1 MLDDV
6 SDSGLKGYI
15 NSYQNRTLLRF
26 ITCGSVDDGKSTLIG
41 RLLYDSNAVF
51 EDQLAAIARDG
62 KKVDGDV
69 EKLDLSLL
77 VDGLQ
82 SEREQGITIDVAYR
96 YFSTDTRKFIIADT
110 PGHEQYTRNMA
121 TGASTAD
128 LAIVL
133 IDARKGVL
141 AQTKRHSYIAA
152 LMGIKHIVI
161 AINKMDLVGYDKDI
175 YSEIK
180 SQYESI
186 IKQLPNFE
194 SISFYYVPI
203 CALNGDNVVVQSEN
217 MPWYDSTTMIELLNG
232 IDIEQ
237 QDAATKKYFKMSVQY
252 VNRPHLDFRGF
263 CGLIVEGEVAVGQSI
278 SVLPSNK
285 KSKVKGIISSDIKVL
300 KTLGTGDNIES
311 VNLAKCGES
320 VTLLL
325 EDEIDIG
332 RGDMIVGDDVLMPI
346 SDCFDAMV
354 VWMGEKEISDGE
366 YIFKIASMSITGKI
380 EKVYYK
386 KEINTLQDIHN
397 DGMGLNDIGRCR
409 IRLSKAVPLDL
420 YSTNRYMGGF
430 IVIDKYTNDT
440 VGAGMV
446 ADVADY
452 EQRAVRFSSFE
463 LFLNKLIR
471 YAYPHWEAK
480 DISKAQNNAY
490 RDA

>member
-15 NSYQNRTLLRF
+15 NSCQNRTLLRF

-152 LMGIKHIVI
+152 LMGIKHIAI
-161 AINKMDLVGYDKDI
+161 AINKMDLVGYDKDV
-175 YSEIK
+175 YLDIK

-186 IKQLPNFE
+186 IGQLPNFE

-203 CALNGDNVVVQSEN
+203 SALSGDNIVLKSKN
-217 MPWYDSTTMIELLNG
+217 MTWYDSSVLIELLND
-232 IDIEQ
+232 IDIEK
-237 QDAATKKYFKMSVQY
+237 QDGSSEKYFKMSVQY

-263 CGLIVEGEVAVGQSI
+263 CGLILEGEVVVGQNI

-300 KTLGTGDNIES
+300 KTLDTGDNIES
-311 VNLAKCGES
+311 VNLAECGES

-332 RGDMIVGDDVLMPI
+332 RGDMIVGDNVRMPI

-354 VWMGEKEISDGE
+354 VWMGEKEVSDGE
-366 YIFKIASMSITGKI
+366 YIFKIGSMSILGKI

-386 KEINTLQDIHN
+386 KEINTLRNIQN

-409 IRLSKAVPLDL
+409 IRLSKAIPLDL
-420 YSTNRYMGGF
+420 YTANRYTGGF
-430 IVIDKYTNDT
+430 IVIDKYANDT

-446 ADVADY
+446 ADVVDY
-452 EQRAVRFSSFE
+452 EKKAVRFSSFE

-471 YAYPHWEAK
+471 YAYPHWEAR
-480 DISKAQNNAY
+480 DISKAQKDAY